1 VPTWQVKVRYWLWT
15 TKLCKCFSF
24 QDFSRHKWLQGCR
37 SSFNQRWNTSLLTY
51 LLIYLLTYS
60 IEKLTGSQLVKIFPA
75 FYGTRKFI
83 THSQVPATYPYL
95 ESDRSSPYPHIPLP
109 EFPSWYYTLIY
120 AWVLQVVSFP
130 QVPHQNPVYSSLLLH
145 TCYMPRSS
153 HSSRFYHPN
162 NIGWA
167 VKIIKLLII

>member
-1 VPTWQVKVRYWLWT
+1 MT
-15 TKLCKCFSF
+15 
-24 QDFSRHKWLQGCR
+24 SRLSQFLQPEVEH
-37 SSFNQRWNTSLLTY
+37 FLTY

-109 EFPSWYYTLIY
+109 EFPS
-120 AWVLQVVSFP
+120 
-130 QVPHQNPVYSSLLLH
+130 
-145 TCYMPRSS
+145 
-153 HSSRFYHPN
+153 
-162 NIGWA
+162 
-167 VKIIKLLII
+167 